1 MAVKIYRY
9 TINSSVI
16 IASIVALMGALVDF
30 LSDGVVV
37 QGIAEV
43 IMYFLGQPDSFRP
56 YMTEKVY
63 QALLTFLPILSIFLR
78 VHRTRGLPPI
88 EKIEKHE

>member
-1 MAVKIYRY
+1 MKIGNYRV
-9 TINSSVI
+9 NSSVI
-16 IASIVALMGALVDF
+16 IASVVALMGAVVDF

-37 QGIAEV
+37 QGIAEI

-78 VHRTRGLPPI
+78 IHRTRGLPPI
-88 EKIEKHE
+88 EKIENHE

>member
-1 MAVKIYRY
+1 MKLGRY
-9 TINSSVI
+9 KINSSVI
-16 IASIVALMGALVDF
+16 VASLAALAGAAADL
-30 LSDGVVV
+30 LTDGMVV

-43 IMYFLGQPDSFRP
+43 VLYFLGQPESFRP

-78 VHRTRGLPPI
+78 IHRTRGLPPI
-88 EKIEKHE
+88 EKIEKPD